1 LSNRLPLRVLV
12 VDDNP
17 VIRMVLVGMLE
28 HLGAQ
33 CDVAS
38 DGNAAVAA
46 AGRVAYELVLMD
58 INMPGLDG
66 AGATRAILAASE
78 GKQAPRIVGVTG
90 TADESRREACRR
102 AGMSTL
108 VLKPLRLEELARL
121 LPPGATP

>member
-1 LSNRLPLRVLV
+1 VLV

-28 HLGAQ
+28 HLGAK

-46 AGRVAYELVLMD
+46 TTRVAYELVLMD

-66 AGATRAILAASE
+66 GGATRAILAASE
-78 GKQAPRIVGVTG
+78 GRRAPRIVGVTG
-90 TADESRREACRR
+90 SADEARREACRR

-108 VLKPLRLEELARL
+108 LTKPVRLEELLRL
-121 LPPGATP
+121 LVAGATP